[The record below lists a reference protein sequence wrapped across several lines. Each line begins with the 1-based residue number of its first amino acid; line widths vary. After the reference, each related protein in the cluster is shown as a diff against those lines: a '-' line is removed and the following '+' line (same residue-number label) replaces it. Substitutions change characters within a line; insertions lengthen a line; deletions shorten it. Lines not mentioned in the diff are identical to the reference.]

1 MADGTQGRR
10 TSIPQT
16 TDVGRRVSASLMRM
30 AQFGSLIAEH
40 RERLGLSTSRLAEL
54 IGRAPSSIRAWEKG
68 RSTPNDAVVVTSL
81 AAVLGI
87 DEVELFRAA
96 GLPAPEHRPHASL
109 EETLSSIAPSADTRQ
124 VDVEAM
130 PDQPTAGARHARS
143 SAESKLD
150 GKDTVFD
157 KFRSALEVVRSDAG
171 AGGSEPDQPGAR
183 PAPPAA
189 VPVPNGRKPTKALS
203 YMEDVEQRWSY
214 RMRAI
219 LTVAGVGLLV
229 VVLGWASSELFS
241 ALGDVWDALT
251 AGL

>member
-1 MADGTQGRR
+1 MG
-10 TSIPQT
+10 
-16 TDVGRRVSASLMRM
+16 M

-68 RSTPNDAVVVTSL
+68 RSAPNDAVVVTSL

-96 GLPAPEHRPHASL
+96 GLAPPEHRVQVSL

-130 PDQPTAGARHARS
+130 PDQPAFGARHARS
-143 SAESKLD
+143 GAESKLD
-150 GKDTVFD
+150 GKDTLFD
-157 KFRSALEVVRSDAG
+157 KFRSALEVVRSDEKSDAG
-171 AGGSEPDQPGAR
+171 EFDQSAAQRG
-183 PAPPAA
+183 PA
-189 VPVPNGRKPTKALS
+189 VGPVSNGRKPMNALS

-219 LTVAGVGLLV
+219 LTVVGVGLLV

>member
-1 MADGTQGRR
+1 MGMAH
-10 TSIPQT
+10 
-16 TDVGRRVSASLMRM
+16 
-30 AQFGSLIAEH
+30 FGSLIAEH

-68 RSTPNDAVVVTSL
+68 RSAPNDAVVVTSL

-87 DEVELFRAA
+87 DETELFRAA
-96 GLPAPEHRPHASL
+96 GLTPPEHPARASL

-130 PDQPTAGARHARS
+130 PDKPAAGARHTRS

-150 GKDTVFD
+150 GKDTMFD
-157 KFRSALEVVRSDAG
+157 KFRSILEVVRSDEA
-171 AGGSEPDQPGAR
+171 AGGADSAR
-183 PAPPAA
+183 PQPVPTA
-189 VPVPNGRKPTKALS
+189 VPVSNGRKPTRALS

-219 LTVAGVGLLV
+219 LTAVGIGLLI
-229 VVLGWASSELFS
+229 VVLGWSSSQLLS